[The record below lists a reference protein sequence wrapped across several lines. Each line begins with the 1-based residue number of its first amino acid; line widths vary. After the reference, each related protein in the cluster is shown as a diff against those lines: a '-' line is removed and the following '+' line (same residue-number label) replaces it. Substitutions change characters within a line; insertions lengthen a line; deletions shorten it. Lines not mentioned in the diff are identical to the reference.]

1 MLKINCKVIA
11 SMKVSN
17 FNELW
22 FAIQNNGKILTF
34 WRCNNI
40 IPSLYEKEYKNK
52 HEYTTPSALLL
63 LVLGIKAQKKK

>member
-1 MLKINCKVIA
+1 
-11 SMKVSN
+11 MKVSN

-22 FAIQNNGKILTF
+22 FAIQNNGKISTF
-34 WRCNNI
+34 WHCNNI

-52 HEYTTPSALLL
+52 HENTTPSTLLL